1 MISKDNLLD
10 RCQYN
15 PFLRDRVPIISQTYN
30 SRKTVRLLLLIAI
43 LFIFILF
50 YFILPQTVIDEKF
63 LYFNDVFSIDPVVS
77 KTSY

>member
-1 MISKDNLLD
+1 MTSKDTHLD

-15 PFLRDRVPIISQTYN
+15 PFLRDKLPIISHTYN
-30 SRKTVRLLLLIAI
+30 TRKTVRQLLLRCY
-43 LFIFILF
+43 FILF

-77 KTSY
+77 ETNY